1 MPLRSISGTTSASR
15 AAPGAGCPTRLT
27 RLPGCVPERLHASV
41 RARRRRAHCPAAC
54 VYAPCVAPVR
64 DALPQRVRRWHRGM
78 PMKWYVRLT
87 WWLLRTL
94 GALPLP
100 LLYALGTALGRAL
113 WWRRHARERVHTE
126 VNMGIV
132 HPELDAAARAVLVR
146 ACLAETGRA
155 VTEMAA
161 VWGRGAR
168 RALQLVHE
176 VQGQAYFDAALQSG
190 RGLIIAAPHLGC
202 WELLN
207 YWLCA
212 RTPIAIL
219 YAPPRNPA
227 WEALLVRA
235 RGGLAPEQVR
245 ADGAGVRRLYKRLAA
260 GGVVGILPDQQP
272 KRGEGHFAPFFGLAA
287 NTMVLLPRIA
297 QRTGATV
304 LFAFA
309 ERLPRGAGF
318 RVHILPAPPGIA
330 DADLEVACGALN
342 RGVEACVKLAF
353 PQYQWVYK
361 RWAERPDPQAH
372 DPYWLAR
379 HGLTEASARARNLR
393 NRTGPPPR

>member
-1 MPLRSISGTTSASR
+1 
-15 AAPGAGCPTRLT
+15 
-27 RLPGCVPERLHASV
+27 
-41 RARRRRAHCPAAC
+41 
-54 VYAPCVAPVR
+54 
-64 DALPQRVRRWHRGM
+64 
-78 PMKWYVRLT
+78 MKWYVALT
-87 WWLLRTL
+87 WWMLRAL
-94 GALPLP
+94 GVLPLP
-100 LLYALGTALGRAL
+100 ALYAIGSALGRPL

-126 VNMGIV
+126 VNMRIV
-132 HPELDAAARAVLVR
+132 HPELDEAARAALVHE
-146 ACLAETGRA
+146 CLIETGHA

-168 RALQLVHE
+168 RALKLVRE
-176 VQGQAYFDAALQSG
+176 VEGLQHFDAALRSG

-219 YAPPRNPA
+219 YAPPRNRA
-227 WEALLVRA
+227 WEAMLVRA
-235 RGGLAPEQVR
+235 RGDLQPEQVR
-245 ADGAGVRRLYKRLAA
+245 ADGAGVRALYKRLAA

-272 KRGEGHFAPFFGLAA
+272 KRGEGQFAPFFGLDA

-309 ERLPRGAGF
+309 ERLPSGAGF
-318 RVHILPAPPGIA
+318 RIRILPAPDGIA
-330 DADLEVACGALN
+330 DPDLRVACTALN
-342 RGVEACVKLAF
+342 CGVERCVELAF
-353 PQYQWVYK
+353 PQYQWTYK
-361 RWAERPDPQAH
+361 RWAERPDSDEH

-379 HGLTEASARARNLR
+379 NGRLGEWRR
-393 NRTGPPPR
+393 